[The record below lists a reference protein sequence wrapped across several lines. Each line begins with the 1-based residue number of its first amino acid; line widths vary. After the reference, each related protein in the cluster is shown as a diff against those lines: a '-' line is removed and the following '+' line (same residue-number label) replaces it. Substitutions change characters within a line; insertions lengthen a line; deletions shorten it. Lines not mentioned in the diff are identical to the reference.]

1 MIGAALLAC
10 PASYVASFP
19 ESDPTARPHEQE
31 KHGPLEL
38 TGIAGGPEGLRAGR
52 TPGSTGTSVSVFIGR
67 LIPGVCNL
75 ISLPRRR

>member
-31 KHGPLEL
+31 KHGTLEL
-38 TGIAGGPEGLRAGR
+38 TASLVDRKDFEQAGR
-52 TPGSTGTSVSVFIGR
+52 LVRPA
-67 LIPGVCNL
+67 
-75 ISLPRRR
+75 RRSRSSSAG